1 MKFCYKCGESL
12 SDEALFCSKCGCN
25 TSEDVLSNPNELH
38 TITQPDKKT
47 NVCSVLAIIFG
58 AIGIIPLL
66 NFLFLPVAI
75 ILAIIGLATRKNKK
89 KGTTIAGTI
98 VVIVSLI
105 ISMCWL
111 VPAFS
116 GSDSNNYDDTIS
128 QEKPQLHYTEI
139 YEGGEIDT
147 DFVKIVIE
155 DISTAT
161 TIKSEN
167 STVVFNSDP
176 GEHYM
181 YMTGILTNTS
191 DYFYDV
197 GSLGSAS
204 YGNMDTMID
213 CNFEMSNGE
222 SVYGTFLTDDFGLYG
237 LSSDGKISPKES
249 VRFYFVFAIDQ
260 NSIPSGKITMAF
272 TEYFCEE
279 PSYDH
284 SNCEYLY
291 QIAVN

>member
-181 YMTGILTNTS
+181 YMTGI
-191 DYFYDV
+191 
-197 GSLGSAS
+197 
-204 YGNMDTMID
+204 
-213 CNFEMSNGE
+213 
-222 SVYGTFLTDDFGLYG
+222 
-237 LSSDGKISPKES
+237 
-249 VRFYFVFAIDQ
+249 
-260 NSIPSGKITMAF
+260 
-272 TEYFCEE
+272 
-279 PSYDH
+279 
-284 SNCEYLY
+284 
-291 QIAVN
+291 